1 MSATRA
7 GSFSMVLVDDY
18 PQQFYSSTKMNTQ
31 NIPPLP
37 KIDGD
42 VDLTLSVFTH
52 PSLDSR
58 YGADPR
64 LYDNDR
70 LAVLGEQ
77 VLTQAITHY
86 LFSKQPPLN
95 CDQIQIERASYL
107 EEARIDRW
115 LDAYDLK
122 GKLRCAPEQAVQ
134 QDLKA
139 MKRYFLTYVGAVFL
153 LDGMLTV
160 ENWIVRLIDPG
171 FISSSSAPAPAFQ
184 PPQPPQ
190 YYPSPPPP
198 APTNPPPPLP
208 TFPPSSPSPS
218 TSTSLSLLS
227 LATVNQTA
235 AQKHATISYINGPST
250 GPPHAPMW
258 TVYCSVN
265 GIKCGTGSGK
275 NTKIA
280 KEAAAREAY
289 VFASPNTILL
299 FTQRLGSSQWDGTER
314 NIILR
319 ATGQSR
325 EFLAFF

>member
-1 MSATRA
+1 
-7 GSFSMVLVDDY
+7 
-18 PQQFYSSTKMNTQ
+18 
-31 NIPPLP
+31 
-37 KIDGD
+37 
-42 VDLTLSVFTH
+42 
-52 PSLDSR
+52 
-58 YGADPR
+58 
-64 LYDNDR
+64 
-70 LAVLGEQ
+70 
-77 VLTQAITHY
+77 
-86 LFSKQPPLN
+86 
-95 CDQIQIERASYL
+95 
-107 EEARIDRW
+107 
-115 LDAYDLK
+115 
-122 GKLRCAPEQAVQ
+122 
-134 QDLKA
+134 

-171 FISSSSAPAPAFQ
+171 FISSSSAPSPAFQ

-258 TVYCSVN
+258 TVYCSGKDLYFRKEQETDCTMIVN

-299 FTQRLGSSQWDGTER
+299 ITQPLGSSQWDGTER
-314 NIILR
+314 NIILH

-325 EFLAFF
+325 EFLAFFGFENIYILLLQSNLRICAIKYIIQHTTLT